1 MARVNVFMS
10 DELLKAVDAEAEQQ
24 GINRSALLQKAAE
37 AYLQQAQQQREEIER
52 RRKMEDACKRMDE
65 LAAKLGDWDP
75 VSIIRQFRDARPES
89 TRRARY
95 GSPK

>member
-10 DELLKAVDAEAEQQ
+10 DDLLKAVDAEAQQ
-24 GINRSALLQKAAE
+24 EGLNRSALFQRAAE
-37 AYLQQAQQQREEIER
+37 LYLRQAREQRDEAER

-65 LAAKLGDWDP
+65 LAEKLGDWDP
-75 VSIIRQFRDARPES
+75 VSIIRQFRDAR
-89 TRRARY
+89 Y